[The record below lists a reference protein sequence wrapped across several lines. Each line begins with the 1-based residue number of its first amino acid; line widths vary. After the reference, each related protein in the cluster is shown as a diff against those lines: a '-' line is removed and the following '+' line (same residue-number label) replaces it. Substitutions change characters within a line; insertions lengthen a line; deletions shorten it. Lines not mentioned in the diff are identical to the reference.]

1 MSLTDEQLINRIQA
15 GNRSALG
22 MVIDRYQGLVFT
34 ICLKVLGSR
43 EEAEEAAQDVFLKL
57 HQRARSFRGES
68 RFTTWLYTLAY
79 RTAIDHQRQTRKH
92 RRMQSELEVDV
103 AAKDLGTP
111 AKAEENLI
119 QAEQKTQLKL
129 LLNALRQQ
137 DAMIVELFYLQ
148 EQSVKEIAAILNMSV
163 SNVKTKLFRAREKLR
178 KLKQPGIR
186 SDV

>member
-1 MSLTDEQLINRIQA
+1 
-15 GNRSALG
+15 
-22 MVIDRYQGLVFT
+22 
-34 ICLKVLGSR
+34 
-43 EEAEEAAQDVFLKL
+43 
-57 HQRARSFRGES
+57 
-68 RFTTWLYTLAY
+68 
-79 RTAIDHQRQTRKH
+79 
-92 RRMQSELEVDV
+92 MQSELEVDV